1 MLLDISD
8 IEARTGNSY
17 TDPAEIARVE
27 AAIEDVTALIE
38 SYCKRTFTDPV
49 PAAVKAVAAREV
61 IAALNVD
68 PGIASERVGDLS
80 TAYAGSGAV
89 TALSTASMRVL
100 RRFRSKPAY
109 SIQLVSPW
117 SCQAES
123 GSSEGGAEQ

>member
-38 SYCKRTFTDPV
+38 SYCKRTFDPV